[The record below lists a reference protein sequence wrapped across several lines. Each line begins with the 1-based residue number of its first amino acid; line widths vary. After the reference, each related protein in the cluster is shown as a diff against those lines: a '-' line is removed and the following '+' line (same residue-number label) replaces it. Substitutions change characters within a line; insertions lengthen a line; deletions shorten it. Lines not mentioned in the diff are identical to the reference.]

1 MKNTIPLKPYTVLEL
16 ARLYGIS
23 DRTMKK
29 WLRPFETEIGEKL
42 GYFYTIAQVKIIFKK
57 LGTPGGTTNDDE

>member
-1 MKNTIPLKPYTVLEL
+1 MKNSIPIKPYTVLEL

-29 WLRPFETEIGEKL
+29 WLRPFESEVGEKL
-42 GYFYTIAQVKIIFKK
+42 GYFYNIAQVKIIFKK
-57 LGTPGGTTNDDE
+57 LGTPAELIDEE

>member
-1 MKNTIPLKPYTVLEL
+1 MKNSIPIKPYTVLEL

-29 WLRPFETEIGEKL
+29 WLRPFESEVGEKL
-42 GYFYTIAQVKIIFKK
+42 GYFYNIAQVKIIFKK
-57 LGTPGGTTNDDE
+57 LGTPGELIDEE